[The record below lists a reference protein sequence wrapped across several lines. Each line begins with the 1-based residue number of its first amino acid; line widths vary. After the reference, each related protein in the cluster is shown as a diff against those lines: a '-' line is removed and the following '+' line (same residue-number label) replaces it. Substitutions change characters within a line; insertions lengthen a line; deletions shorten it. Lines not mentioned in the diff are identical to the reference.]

1 MDKHTH
7 LEILR
12 HLINKDG
19 LFKKCRLKG
28 MEQDPN
34 IENAEK
40 YFYSILREKDE
51 RFMNRRLKN

>member
-1 MDKHTH
+1 MEKHTH

-19 LFKKCRLKG
+19 LFKKRRLKG
-28 MEQDPN
+28 MEQDHN

-40 YFYSILREKDE
+40 YIYRIFREKDE
-51 RFMNRRLKN
+51 RFINRRLKN